1 MDGHVGVGLSRPK
14 VFRRTSTSCQCFWS
28 ADFIK
33 WCHNARPLTSSSILL
48 QEAAHGI
55 DESVDLV
62 LVEGVEPVLHRA
74 ESKRIKGQA
83 REVFGRVS
91 DKVWTSASPFH
102 GQLLGNVMHIVEHIA
117 DRPIS
122 DLLQGRMYVL

>member
-1 MDGHVGVGLSRPK
+1 MH
-14 VFRRTSTSCQCFWS
+14 
-28 ADFIK
+28 
-33 WCHNARPLTSSSILL
+33 
-48 QEAAHGI
+48 
-55 DESVDLV
+55 LV

-102 GQLLGNVMHIVEHIA
+102 GQLLGDVMHIVEHIA
-117 DRPIS
+117 DRQRTEGWDENPMCDHPLVSARMGGEEPISGPIS
-122 DLLQGRMYVL
+122 DLLQDRMYVL